1 MGGLVAQVRSLI
13 EQLDKE
19 GRGGHNGG

>member
-19 GRGGHNGG
+19 GRGGHGGG